1 MNCDNW
7 NYLKTS
13 KLHECEIISVWGCFF
28 SDRDFKTTD
37 EGLYS
42 ALMAIGIQIIRWY
55 KRMCRKEI
63 FRANKE
69 ATWLYKHKK
78 KQNINLM
85 WLLSLVVSL
94 GMTRNCLN
102 YCSFLFCCNAWLKN
116 KGVGNVSLLHFPTS
130 RILPYPARQASID
143 SCHIFVV
150 SVNELGLK
158 HAKI

>member
-13 KLHECEIISVWGCFF
+13 KLHDCQIISVWGCFF
-28 SDRDFKTTD
+28 SDRDFKITD

-55 KRMCRKEI
+55 KRMYRTEI

-69 ATWLYKHKK
+69 ATWLYKQKK

-85 WLLSLVVSL
+85 WIVSLVISF
-94 GMTRNCLN
+94 GMTSNCLN
-102 YCSFLFCCNAWLKN
+102 YCSICFVTMRDKRTKAWKR
-116 KGVGNVSLLHFPTS
+116 VFDTFSHHHDSTIPRS
-130 RILPYPARQASID
+130 ASID
-143 SCHIFVV
+143 RFVPHLV
-150 SVNELGLK
+150 SLNLL
-158 HAKI
+158 